1 MEGYGAYVGLDYG
14 DARHEVALWDEQSER
29 VEQSAIEQTP
39 GAIHAWAAELG
50 RRYGAQ
56 RVAVAI
62 EQSRGAVFDALI
74 GYEFLELYPINPRS
88 AARYREALRPS
99 NAKDDPTDAASLLDL
114 LRKHHDQLRPFVADD
129 PQTRLLRLL
138 VEDRRA
144 LVDERTAH
152 IQRLQDRLKSYFPQA
167 LEWAGGLETLQACEF
182 LDRWPTLRAVQ
193 HARRSSVRA
202 FYRRRA
208 HGQSWIDQKLD
219 QIATA
224 IALVEDEAIVT
235 AAVMMVQ
242 SEVAQ
247 LRALIGRIREYDR
260 QIESLFSQHADAE
273 IFRSFPGAGQ
283 QLAPRL
289 ACAFGSVRERY
300 EHAVEVSERSGIAPV
315 LHRSGKTAVVKM
327 RWACPTFL
335 RQTFH
340 EYAKVSIK
348 QSAWAR
354 AYYDQQR
361 ARGQE
366 HQAAVRALAYRWIR
380 ILFACW
386 KNRTQYDET
395 RYLQQLAR
403 RGSPLVKMLSIPL
416 GT

>member
-1 MEGYGAYVGLDYG
+1 MEGYAAYVGFDYG
-14 DARHEVALWDEQSER
+14 DARHEIALWDEESQR

-39 GAIHAWAAELG
+39 GAIHAWAAELA
-50 RRYGAQ
+50 RRYGGQ

-74 GYEFLELYPINPRS
+74 GHGWLELYPINPRS

-114 LRKHHDQLRPFVADD
+114 VRKHRDQLRPFVADD

-167 LEWAGGLETLQACEF
+167 LEWAGGLQTLQVCEF

-193 HARRSSVRA
+193 RARRSSIRA
-202 FYRRRA
+202 FYGR
-208 HGQSWIDQKLD
+208 HGHAQSWIDQKLA
-219 QIATA
+219 QMATA
-224 IALVEDEAIVT
+224 IALVEDEAIVS
-235 AAVMMVQ
+235 AATMMVQ

-247 LRALIGRIREYDR
+247 LRALAGRIREYDR
-260 QIESLFSQHADAE
+260 QIELVFSQHADAE

-315 LHRSGKTAVVKM
+315 LYRSGKTSVVKM

-340 EYAKVSIK
+340 EFAKASIQ
-348 QSAWAR
+348 QSVWAR
-354 AYYDQQR
+354 AYYDRQR
-361 ARGQE
+361 AGGQE
-366 HQAAVRALAYRWIR
+366 HQASVRALAYRWIR
-380 ILFACW
+380 VLFACW
-386 KNRTQYDET
+386 KKRTPYDET
-395 RYLQQLAR
+395 RYLQHLAR
-403 RGSPLVKMLSIPL
+403 RGSPLAKMLSIPV